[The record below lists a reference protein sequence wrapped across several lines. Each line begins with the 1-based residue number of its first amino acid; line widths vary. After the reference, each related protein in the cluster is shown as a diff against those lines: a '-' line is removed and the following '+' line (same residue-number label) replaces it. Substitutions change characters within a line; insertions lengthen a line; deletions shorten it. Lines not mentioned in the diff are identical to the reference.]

1 VKILHI
7 DDSTDICEFYKG
19 IFSVYNHSVKSV
31 NSGKEGLELALKN
44 DYDLIL
50 LDIDMPDYTGVQFL
64 RDLKNKRPSE
74 LLKVVVLSVLKFTK
88 TEIKKFLKFG
98 IHSVESKPSDFQ
110 TIMDLQR
117 NIILE

>member
-1 VKILHI
+1 MKILHI
-7 DDSTDICEFYKG
+7 DDSPEMCELYEEVFTAYH
-19 IFSVYNHSVKSV
+19 HSVKSV
-31 NSGKEGLELALKN
+31 NSGKEGLDLTLKN

-74 LLKVVVLSVLKFTK
+74 LLKVVVLSVLKFSK
-88 TEIKKFLKFG
+88 TEVKKLLKFG
-98 IHSVESKPSDFQ
+98 IYSVESKPSDFQ

-117 NIILE
+117 NILLK

>member
-7 DDSTDICEFYKG
+7 DDSPEICELYENMFTLYH
-19 IFSVYNHSVKSV
+19 HSVKSV

-74 LLKVVVLSVLKFTK
+74 LLKVVVLSVLKFSK
-88 TEIKKFLKFG
+88 TEVKKLLKFG

-117 NIILE
+117 NILLR